1 VRIDGA
7 EIFSPLLTRNTNLR
21 RLQMEL
27 SRQAEMV
34 VMEVSQ
40 TADEIVQLPELEL
53 AMIGGGVADITF
65 S

>member
-1 VRIDGA
+1 
-7 EIFSPLLTRNTNLR
+7 
-21 RLQMEL
+21 MEL